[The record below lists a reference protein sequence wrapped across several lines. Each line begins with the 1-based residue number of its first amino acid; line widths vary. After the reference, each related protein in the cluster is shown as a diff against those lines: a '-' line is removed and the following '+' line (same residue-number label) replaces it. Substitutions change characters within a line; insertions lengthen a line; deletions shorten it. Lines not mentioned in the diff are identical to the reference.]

1 MGIKT
6 NALEGGNLEYVAA
19 VKTMC
24 AIITD
29 RIFSALHSA
38 LYPLTPNYY
47 KERKAL
53 KILHNYTNS
62 VIDKRKASHIMDNEV
77 NETDSFGIK
86 KRQAFLDLLLT
97 YKIDGQ
103 SLSRNDIR
111 EEVDTFM
118 FEVR

>member
-1 MGIKT
+1 MHWKEEFGIRGSSED
-6 NALEGGNLEYVAA
+6 NVCNYH
-19 VKTMC
+19 
-24 AIITD
+24 
-29 RIFSALHSA
+29 RQNFSALHSA